1 MITLESGASSGR
13 FGMIHTG
20 HEFVL
25 CIRGQLEYEV
35 GDQRYVLETGD
46 SLLFASK
53 IQHRWR
59 NPGKTVTNAVFVLS
73 GFEDDEHPSEHHLK
87 SSQAG
92 DEDSEGDQE
101 ETKSQDPQ

>member
-1 MITLESGASSGR
+1 MLTLESGASSGR

-35 GDQRYVLETGD
+35 GDQRYVLEPGD

-53 IQHRWR
+53 IRHRWR
-59 NPGKTVTNAVFVLS
+59 NPGKNVTNAVFVLS
-73 GFEDDEHPSEHHLK
+73 GFEEDEHPSEHHLK
-87 SSQAG
+87 SGQAG
-92 DEDSEGDQE
+92 IDESDLEVEGE
-101 ETKSQDPQ
+101 EIPNT